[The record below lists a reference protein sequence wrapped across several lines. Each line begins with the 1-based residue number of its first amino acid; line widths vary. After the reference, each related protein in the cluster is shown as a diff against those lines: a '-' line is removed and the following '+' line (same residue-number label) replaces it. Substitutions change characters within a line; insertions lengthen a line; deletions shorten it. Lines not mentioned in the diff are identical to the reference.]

1 MLFLIKQTEIDFFFF
16 LSFIIFTYICHFSKE
31 LKYLATCTEKGLN
44 CYTEHNK
51 YKKKNNY

>member
-16 LSFIIFTYICHFSKE
+16 IFQLLHIYICHFSKE
-31 LKYLATCTEKGLN
+31 LKYLTTCTEKGLN

-51 YKKKNNY
+51 YKKE